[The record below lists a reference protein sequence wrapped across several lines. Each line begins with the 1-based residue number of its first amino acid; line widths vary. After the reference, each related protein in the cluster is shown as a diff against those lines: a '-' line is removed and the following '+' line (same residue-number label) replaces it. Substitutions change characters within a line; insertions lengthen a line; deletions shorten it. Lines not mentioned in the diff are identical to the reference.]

1 MRESTQE
8 HMTPSWLLSHMFAHT
23 KDVAFASE
31 HASKG
36 SFPSHK
42 SDNES
47 VSTLGASVA
56 QGPIVAPFNQKLQ

>member
-1 MRESTQE
+1 
-8 HMTPSWLLSHMFAHT
+8 MTSLTIEEM
-23 KDVAFASE
+23 KNVDIAFASE

>member
-1 MRESTQE
+1 
-8 HMTPSWLLSHMFAHT
+8 MTSLEKMKNA
-23 KDVAFASE
+23 DIMIAFASE

>member
-1 MRESTQE
+1 MA
-8 HMTPSWLLSHMFAHT
+8 PSWLLSHMLAHT

-36 SFPSHK
+36 SSPSYK

-47 VSTLGASVA
+47 VYALGASVA
-56 QGPIVAPFNQKLQ
+56 QGPIVAPFNRKLQ